1 MIHFKKTITVLWL
14 MASGA
19 LGLARGGTGDSP
31 GVTPVISAIASPAL
45 PSNSPTPLLAQGSG
59 SITVVPNPLGN
70 EITFRALVAGPS
82 LLKIS
87 IYDHFYAPVTVLHAK
102 GNGCFDVLWKLKR
115 VQDGIYYFESQI
127 VDVKSKLVSKLPVQK
142 VVVTK

>member
-1 MIHFKKTITVLWL
+1 MITVLWL
-14 MASGA
+14 IAGAS
-19 LGLARGGTGDSP
+19 LGVARGGTGGSTP
-31 GVTPVISAIASPAL
+31 GVTPVVSAVAGQAL
-45 PSNSPTPLLAQGSG
+45 PSISPTPLSTPAPG

-82 LLKIS
+82 SIKIS
-87 IYDHFYAPVTVLHAK
+87 VYDHFYAPVTVLHAK
-102 GNGCFDVLWKLKR
+102 GTGCFDVLWKLKR